1 MIEFQ
6 EIVCHIVFDIKM
18 VFMWKARFC
27 AGGHTTNT
35 LMAMTYASVVSR
47 DSVQIGFMLAA
58 LNGLDVMACNLEN
71 AYLNP
76 MCGEDLV

>member
-18 VFMWKARFC
+18 VFMWK
-27 AGGHTTNT
+27 HTTNT

-71 AYLNP
+71 AFLNP

>member
-1 MIEFQ
+1 
-6 EIVCHIVFDIKM
+6 
-18 VFMWKARFC
+18 
-27 AGGHTTNT
+27 
-35 LMAMTYASVVSR
+35 MAMTYASVVSR